1 MKSDTE
7 NAAALWFIPVINYGA
22 ITLVQIGVVC
32 VGSMI
37 HDDVKLSSPR
47 LQQCFHTHSAAMC
60 CFAIIMALA
69 ELYASIVVASV
80 NGTFIIIPYL
90 FIAQLFVTLLYLYL
104 PYEYYDMEVEEERR
118 IEDEEKILFMMNDD
132 DDSVID
138 RYELDEASV
147 ASTPSSADIKTTGYG
162 TMELSQLSGPG
173 NLHPIYSV

>member
-7 NAAALWFIPVINYGA
+7 NAAALWFLPGYHQLRCNYF
-22 ITLVQIGVVC
+22 
-32 VGSMI
+32 GS
-37 HDDVKLSSPR
+37 DWGSSPR
-47 LQQCFHTHSAAMC
+47 LQQCFHAHSAAMC

-69 ELYASIVVASV
+69 ELYASIIVASV
-80 NGTFIIIPYL
+80 NGPFIIIPYL

-118 IEDEEKILFMMNDD
+118 IEDEEKMLSMMDDDDDDDD

-173 NLHPIYSV
+173 NLHSIYSV

>member
-1 MKSDTE
+1 
-7 NAAALWFIPVINYGA
+7 
-22 ITLVQIGVVC
+22 
-32 VGSMI
+32 
-37 HDDVKLSSPR
+37 
-47 LQQCFHTHSAAMC
+47 
-60 CFAIIMALA
+60 MALA
-69 ELYASIVVASV
+69 ELYASIIVASV
-80 NGTFIIIPYL
+80 NGPFIIIPYL

-118 IEDEEKILFMMNDD
+118 IEDEEKMLSMMDDDDDDDD

-173 NLHPIYSV
+173 NLHSIYSV